1 MTSRKSYIEKFDRN
15 TNFGMW
21 KLKME
26 VILIQDGVDIAL
38 QGKEKKPENITDKE
52 FDRLDRKAKS
62 SIILNLSDEV
72 LSEVTSETTKA
83 RGKN

>member
-26 VILIQDGVDIAL
+26 AILIQDGVDIAL